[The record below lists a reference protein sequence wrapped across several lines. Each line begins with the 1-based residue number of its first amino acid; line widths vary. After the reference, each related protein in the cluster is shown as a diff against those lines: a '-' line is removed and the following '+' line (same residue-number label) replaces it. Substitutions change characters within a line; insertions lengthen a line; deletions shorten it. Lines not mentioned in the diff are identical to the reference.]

1 MSGLVQRF
9 GDFHFFAQL
18 ITTDN
23 IVWLHNGIETKEYCQ
38 YVGNLDT
45 DDLYW
50 MPEVVFEQI
59 AGNIITSRPCSHC
72 IWGDWSRIW

>member
-45 DDLYW
+45 DDLY
-50 MPEVVFEQI
+50 
-59 AGNIITSRPCSHC
+59 
-72 IWGDWSRIW
+72 